1 MKENKNFLNSQELEN
16 FMEYVRNNDLA
27 LKNISFYDESP
38 DTKNLVLTTICDDD
52 DDDKPLIVRTLD
64 EHTEIIE
71 NAIKEINW
79 IFSSLEIDI
88 IKFYKFIPTNQIFVS
103 NSLKHAQDHFYESTN
118 YQFKDLIFEPNNY
131 ERIHWK
137 SYVVKNNQYPFSL
150 ISEITFDKVGNVET
164 KEITVNS
171 KLVTKD
177 LVNIIER

>member
-27 LKNISFYDESP
+27 LKNISFCDEFS
-38 DTKNLVLTTICDDD
+38 DTKSLVLTTVCD
-52 DDDKPLIVRTLD
+52 DDDKPLIVRILD

-118 YQFKDLIFEPNNY
+118 YQFKNLIFEPNNY

-137 SYVVKNNQYPFSL
+137 SYVVNNNQYPFSL
-150 ISEITFDKVGNVET
+150 ISEIAFDKVGNVET
-164 KEITVNS
+164 KEILVNS
-171 KLVTKD
+171 KIVTKD
-177 LVNIIER
+177 LVEIIER

>member
-1 MKENKNFLNSQELEN
+1 MKENKNLLNSQELEN

-27 LKNISFYDESP
+27 LKNISLYDDDP
-38 DTKNLVLTTICDDD
+38 DITSLVLTTVCD

-64 EHTEIIE
+64 KHTEIIE

-103 NSLKHAQDHFYESTN
+103 NSLKLTQDHFYESTN

-137 SYVVKNNQYPFSL
+137 SYIVKNNQYPFSL
-150 ISEITFDKVGNVET
+150 ISEIAFDKVGNVET
-164 KEITVNS
+164 KEIAVNS
-171 KLVTKD
+171 KIVTKD
-177 LVNIIER
+177 LVAIIER